1 MAKSMEQQMELFA
14 DGGLNDEGG
23 MVDDVSGNEVPPGAL
38 REEVRDDIPANLSE
52 GEFVFPAD
60 VVRYWGLSTLMKMRQ
75 QAKAGLKR
83 MEDMGQM
90 GNSDEAIMPD
100 DLPFDINDLEMEDEQ
115 GELNFAV
122 GGLTQ
127 QGISNPGYSTFPVAN
142 TTTTGQAATP
152 IAAASATPATVGAY
166 QPQLQGTQFTPTTT
180 AQGVTPTFQE
190 TVGAGVPGVE
200 YEFVE
205 YVNESGQIVKLR
217 RSLTTGEMLDPI
229 PEGYTL
235 KSQAVQ
241 SATTTPTTV
250 KSTVGDDGGSDDS
263 LTTTGAVVSFGG
275 TPGTGRRSGLVEN
288 AFKGNI
294 SFGTETKPAF
304 GLAGI
309 MDTASQFKQ
318 GMVRSASS
326 LMDIFTGGKMGQPLS
341 LNPGETATI
350 TNIEVPKSMTP
361 GRGVSRPDVLTV
373 GMRLDAKTFN
383 DLYTRSGSNKVSS
396 RQELARIAEHLKEFY
411 EDPRNKGM
419 IVDVD
424 QRMRDQIK
432 QIDEARA
439 GLKTGNDFITITDR
453 DSDGNQIQTEVSR
466 DIAEKVSQGVDL
478 EAAAWESGFTT
489 DSTAVQDDPWSQDED
504 NDSNDGGGWNDDS
517 GNFGADDSFAK
528 GGLAF
533 QMKQG
538 GLASKK

>member
-1 MAKSMEQQMELFA
+1 MKNMAQQMELFA
-14 DGGLNDEGG
+14 DGGLKDEGG
-23 MVDDVSGNEVPPGAL
+23 MVDNESGNEVPPGAL

-90 GNSDEAIMPD
+90 GNADEAIIPD
-100 DLPFDINDLEMEDEQ
+100 DLPFTIDDLDMEDEQ
-115 GELNFAV
+115 EYNFAV
-122 GGLTQ
+122 GGT
-127 QGISNPGYSTFPVAN
+127 IPTTP
-142 TTTTGQAATP
+142 TTTPPLMAPSLPPSPYNSTPAATAAIGQAATP
-152 IAAASATPATVGAY
+152 VTAASATPATTGAY
-166 QPQLQGTQFTPTTT
+166 NPQLQGTQFTPTTT
-180 AQGVTPTFQE
+180 VPGVMPTFQQ
-190 TVGAGVPGVE
+190 TVGSNIPGVDFE
-200 YEFVE
+200 YVE
-205 YVNESGQIVKLR
+205 YVNGSGQVIKLR
-217 RSLTTGEMLDPI
+217 KSKSTGEMLDPI

-235 KSQAVQ
+235 KSEAVQ

-250 KSTVGDDGGSDDS
+250 KSTVGDDDGGSDDS
-263 LTTTGAVVSFGG
+263 LTTTGAVISFGG
-275 TPGTGRRSGLVEN
+275 TPATGRRSGLVDN
-288 AFKGNI
+288 AFRGNI

-411 EDPRNKGM
+411 EDPKNKGM

-439 GLKTGNDFITITDR
+439 GLKTANDFITITDR

-466 DIAEKVSQGVDL
+466 DVAEKVSQGVDL
-478 EAAAWESGFTT
+478 EAAAWESGFTSGDDNNNDT
-489 DSTAVQDDPWSQDED
+489 D
-504 NDSNDGGGWNDDS
+504 NGGGYDSSESAESFGGETGGGW
-517 GNFGADDSFAK
+517 
-528 GGLAF
+528 GGD
-533 QMKQG
+533 
-538 GLASKK
+538 